1 MSANGTPRAVVEY
14 RRMLLEERGLDPELS
29 KGMASKFRGDIRR
42 EVDELA
48 EKHNATPPEPAE
60 DDTDDPGALAKRH
73 GRRFR

>member
-1 MSANGTPRAVVEY
+1 MSANGPPKAVIEY
-14 RRMLLEERGLDPELS
+14 RRMLLAERGLDPELS
-29 KGMASKFRGDIRR
+29 KGMTSKFRGDIRR

-60 DDTDDPGALAKRH
+60 DDTDDPAELVRRH